1 MAEPYSAINQ
11 YYRLACGL
19 MRTRA
24 WNLQD
29 SETKNLTL
37 SEAPLLLLLDPTPRP
52 HARELPLRIFE
63 HHIEIVG
70 NVQKTSFVTLGYSL
84 ASEEAERIGVDHIAK
99 VRSCSG
105 AMRAVGICVS
115 IFMRRVLGED
125 TVCDVGEGVL
135 TQGDASVR
143 GVACGTL
150 TPQYVGMAG
159 FWFWR
164 PGQSLGGI
172 DLP

>member
-1 MAEPYSAINQ
+1 VNSFGSASWQFSILILVWMAEPYSAINPWCC
-11 YYRLACGL
+11 LACGL

-135 TQGDASVR
+135 TQGDASV
-143 GVACGTL
+143 
-150 TPQYVGMAG
+150 
-159 FWFWR
+159 
-164 PGQSLGGI
+164 GG
-172 DLP
+172 LCAAR